1 VSASEDLRARP
12 TYHELL
18 EEHMEAAG
26 VEDVEDLW
34 EEMPLVLDREIFE
47 LMYEGTWP
55 YLDGLF
61 FAAIQDAL
69 SLEDDEIGA
78 LCGAFIFHNLAKP
91 HFLREDPPDARESE
105 QIRWEQ
111 HAEYELRAAVRR
123 VAEDDAG

>member
-1 VSASEDLRARP
+1 MSASEDFRAGP
-12 TYHELL
+12 TYHELF
-18 EEHMEAAG
+18 EQYMETAG

-34 EEMPLVLDREIFE
+34 EEMPLVLDRETFE

-69 SLEDDEIGA
+69 SLEDGEIGA
-78 LCGAFIFHNLAKP
+78 LCGAFIFHNLAKS
-91 HFLREDPPDARESE
+91 HFLREDPPNGKECER
-105 QIRWEQ
+105 IRWEQ

-123 VAEDDAG
+123 VVESAA